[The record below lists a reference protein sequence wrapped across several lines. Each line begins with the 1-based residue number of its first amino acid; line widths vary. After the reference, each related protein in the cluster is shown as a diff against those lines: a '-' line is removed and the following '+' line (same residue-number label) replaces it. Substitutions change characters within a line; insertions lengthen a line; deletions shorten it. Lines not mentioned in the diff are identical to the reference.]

1 MTLCDTFSD
10 DGVFLQLHCKVC
22 IAAGCEESGCVL
34 NGEWIKLL
42 VCADLLSGVSR
53 QDGYR
58 GEVGAVERERGGKD
72 RMVRTSFTPRLPSHT
87 DMK

>member
-1 MTLCDTFSD
+1 M
-10 DGVFLQLHCKVC
+10 
-22 IAAGCEESGCVL
+22 

-42 VCADLLSGVSR
+42 VCVDLLSGVSR

-58 GEVGAVERERGGKD
+58 GEVGAVERERGKD
-72 RMVRTSFTPRLPSHT
+72 RMVRTSFTPRLPSHI

>member
-1 MTLCDTFSD
+1 MDIKKSAY
-10 DGVFLQLHCKVC
+10 VY
-22 IAAGCEESGCVL
+22 

-42 VCADLLSGVSR
+42 VCVYLLSRVSR

-58 GEVGAVERERGGKD
+58 GEVGAVERERGEKE
-72 RMVRTSFTPRLPSHT
+72 MVRTSFTPRLPAHT